1 MVVAAGGA
9 GVGDDGGDPA
19 ADPRVIADPDGFGVV
34 VEQAERVGMQSCP
47 QLLVGGAE
55 ATKRVVL
62 EFGELAVAL
71 EELAE
76 PASRLA
82 GFAGDRLGH
91 GRSHG
96 RSLCAYA

>member
-1 MVVAAGGA
+1 MHQTGHVCGSLGGTRLDKA
-9 GVGDDGGDPA
+9 FLDAVTPA
-19 ADPRVIADPDGFGVV
+19 AVA
-34 VEQAERVGMQSCP
+34 P

-55 ATKRVVL
+55 TTERVVL

-96 RSLCAYA
+96 RSRCAYAWVADASSA